1 MTPEQYH
8 LLSLGRDPYE
18 AMRPPLREAPPA
30 PNPFNPMPMVRGV
43 GDMLM
48 GALQDMGN
56 IGDTSFHS
64 APTQPQPSFI
74 GSTIDSAKDP
84 VGTAKATVDS
94 MMPYSEGGF
103 VNLASAIYGPK
114 AAPKVAKGAKE
125 AAVKVVDTGDKVIAW
140 MKPSNRHSEFRPEA
154 GDVRLN
160 PDWTR
165 RDINL
170 TLAGVPSA
178 WVLESSKNGGRFLGK
193 PTQKG
198 LENVESLPMYE
209 GLTKGDWRSKI
220 QESLKDLQKELSY
233 KEQLNKAAAKAK
245 GSELGEIM
253 QEAWETQGELREL
266 YNNLRHDTSNAGK
279 SGLFNDKEL
288 AKEVHPL
295 FMRAQN
301 WFRSEELKN
310 KRNRARA
317 ETFYEK
323 PIRDNQRMLSPELP
337 ALPIQFTRPIMP
349 DHGRGLSF
357 TDPILN
363 RQPISAMKPNRIGG
377 EEQAGGGTRIIRTDN
392 NSQVAFKDF
401 KDGVAIDIIESQK
414 KGEGS
419 QLITRLLDD
428 YKTVYTGIEPHEGMS
443 IPFLKMLKSMEEKGL
458 ISLEQTDMPSKLNMA
473 FDAYRTTPSGKRK
486 RLKLSNV
493 SPLSVSKHYKITK
506 PSK

>member
-56 IGDTSFHS
+56 IGDTSFQS
-64 APTQPQPSFI
+64 ASTQPQPSLI
-74 GSTIDSAKDP
+74 GSTIDAAKDP

-114 AAPKVAKGAKE
+114 VAPKVAKGAKE

-140 MKPSNRHSEFRPEA
+140 MKPDKINDGP
-154 GDVRLN
+154 VT
-160 PDWTR
+160 TR
-165 RDINL
+165 REFNRRSAASAIGPKLVAANL
-170 TLAGVPSA
+170 AKKKVTPKG
-178 WVLESSKNGGRFLGK
+178 WSSID
-193 PTQKG
+193 
-198 LENVESLPMYE
+198 SLPMYK

-245 GSELGEIM
+245 GTELGEIM
-253 QEAWETQGELREL
+253 QEAWDTQGELREL
-266 YNNLRHDTSNAGK
+266 YNNLRHDTSSAGK

-323 PIRDNQRMLSPELP
+323 PIRDNQRMLRTELP

-363 RQPISAMKPNRIGG
+363 RQPIGAMKPNRIGG
-377 EEQAGGGTRIIRTDN
+377 EEKAGGGTRIIRTDN

-473 FDAYRTTPSGKRK
+473 FDGYRTTPSGKRK